1 MIPAH
6 SITTSTGTQHVQ
18 IRLQGVV
25 VADTQSP
32 LLLDETGLPTRYYI
46 SRSDVR
52 MDLLAVAPLHTTCP
66 YKGDATYW
74 SADLGNG
81 IGPDTVDIAWSYE
94 EPISEVAEIKSMLC
108 FYPIAWRPSST
119 ASHWQ
124 AIEGGHCAT
133 NPLSSRDLSR
143 RPDKPRTSVQV
154 LGSSSRLKR
163 PVGPCRSS
171 WWSH

>member
-6 SITTSTGTQHVQ
+6 SVTTSTGTQHVQ

-108 FYPIAWRPSST
+108 FYPDRVETIIDGRPL
-119 ASHWQ
+119 A
-124 AIEGGHCAT
+124 GH
-133 NPLSSRDLSR
+133 
-143 RPDKPRTSVQV
+143 
-154 LGSSSRLKR
+154 
-163 PVGPCRSS
+163 
-171 WWSH
+171 